1 MREIKEIVAYLQ
13 SHGEEKITVAE
24 LDRRLAALGYERQTD
39 MTAIGPV
46 RCSDGVVYTGI
57 NYGVR
62 EIDTKMRAF
71 HVDAR
76 RDSRFKEL
84 QEMRRRLFCV
94 VSGRILT
101 V

>member
-1 MREIKEIVAYLQ
+1 MHSVKEAVEYLQ
-13 SHGEEKITVAE
+13 KNGEERISVAE
-24 LDRRLAALGYERQTD
+24 LDRRLLALGYERQKD

-62 EIDTKMRAF
+62 EIDTKMHAF

-76 RDSRFKEL
+76 RDRNFRDL
-84 QEMRRRLFCV
+84 QEMRQSVFCV
-94 VSGRILT
+94 VNGRILT